1 MSGMREYRAA
11 LATGLR
17 IAATRPRHLMLVAAG
32 FFIACSVLL
41 ILLSLPAGVRQLGG
55 NTGSDTIVMVLPKG
69 SVSEGQHA
77 LSVAELAA
85 LQSLPGIAH
94 DADGHPLLAPQ
105 FVAYAKLRRRDGALA
120 TVLLRGVTP
129 IQYELVAD
137 SIHLTGGHPPRAG
150 KDEFLAGVGA
160 AATYVAIGPHAVH
173 AIRGVPLRN
182 TGTFRAGSGFWNSE
196 IWLSQDVLQTLYQAP
211 STISSAWVKLASP
224 AAFPTFMHALHASP
238 RLAGVD
244 AYRQTD
250 FYASQT
256 SFLIHFIDI
265 AAMAV
270 AIVLG
275 LGAILAIANALS
287 MALDAR
293 QHELAILRA
302 MGFRSAPLA
311 WALLTE
317 VWLIAALCT
326 GLVTV
331 LALTFWDR
339 HAIASSA
346 LFQAIEFK
354 AHVGPSTVLLTLTYG
369 CLIGTLGALL
379 PISRAVRTPLIT
391 ALGAR

>member
-1 MSGMREYRAA
+1 MSGFREYRAA
-11 LATGLR
+11 LSTGLR

-32 FFIACSVLL
+32 FVIACSVLL

-55 NTGSDTIVMVLPKG
+55 STGGDTIVMVLPQG

-77 LSVAELAA
+77 LSIDELAA
-85 LQSLPGIAH
+85 LQSLPGIAR

-137 SIHLTGGHPPRAG
+137 SMHLVDGHRPRAG
-150 KDEFLAGVGA
+150 KDEFIAGVGA
-160 AATYVAIGPHAVH
+160 AATYVATGPRAVH
-173 AIRGVPLRN
+173 AIRGVPLRS

-196 IWLSQDVLQTLYQAP
+196 IWLSQDVLQSLYQAP

-224 AAFPTFMHALHASP
+224 AAFQTFMHALHATP
-238 RLAGVD
+238 RLAGVA

-256 SFLIHFIDI
+256 SFLVHFIDI
-265 AAMAV
+265 AAVAV

-317 VWLIAALCT
+317 VWLIAAGCT
-326 GLVTV
+326 VLVTV

-354 AHVGPSTVLLTLTYG
+354 ANVDPSTVLLTLGYG
-369 CLIGTLGALL
+369 GLIGTLGAVL